1 MLATTGSASAVEP
14 SIFQKVYGPF
24 DFTQGSY
31 AVAVAELVEV
41 QGSLAVQMSAMTG
54 SVSAVEPSIFQ
65 KVCGPF
71 DTAQGSYAVA
81 VAELVEVQGSYFT
94 LGRNFFQVSWI

>member
-1 MLATTGSASAVEP
+1 MESNCRIGERSLLATTGSVSAVEP

-41 QGSLAVQMSAMTG
+41 QGS
-54 SVSAVEPSIFQ
+54 
-65 KVCGPF
+65 
-71 DTAQGSYAVA
+71 YAVA
-81 VAELVEVQGSYFT
+81 VAELVEIQGSYFT

>member
-1 MLATTGSASAVEP
+1 MSAMTGSVSAVEP

-31 AVAVAELVEV
+31 AVAVAELAEV
-41 QGSLAVQMSAMTG
+41 QGSYAV
-54 SVSAVEPSIFQ
+54 AVAEL
-65 KVCGPF
+65 VEV
-71 DTAQGSYAVA
+71 QGSYAVA

-94 LGRNFFQVSWI
+94 LERNFFQVSWI

>member
-1 MLATTGSASAVEP
+1 MSAVEP
-14 SIFQKVYGPF
+14 SIFQKVYGPFDFTQGSLAVQFAGHDRIGERSLLAMTGSVSAVEPSSFQKVCGPF

-54 SVSAVEPSIFQ
+54 PVSAVCWP
-65 KVCGPF
+65 
-71 DTAQGSYAVA
+71 
-81 VAELVEVQGSYFT
+81 
-94 LGRNFFQVSWI
+94 R

>member
-1 MLATTGSASAVEP
+1 MTGSVSAVEP
-14 SIFQKVYGPF
+14 SSFQKVCGPF

-54 SVSAVEPSIFQ
+54 SVSAVEPSSF
-65 KVCGPF
+65 
-71 DTAQGSYAVA
+71 
-81 VAELVEVQGSYFT
+81 
-94 LGRNFFQVSWI
+94 

>member
-1 MLATTGSASAVEP
+1 MLATTGSVSAVEPSSFQKVCGPFDFTQGSLAVQMSAMTGSVSAVEP

-41 QGSLAVQMSAMTG
+41 QGS
-54 SVSAVEPSIFQ
+54 
-65 KVCGPF
+65 
-71 DTAQGSYAVA
+71 
-81 VAELVEVQGSYFT
+81 YFT
-94 LGRNFFQVSWI
+94 LERNFFQVSWI

>member
-1 MLATTGSASAVEP
+1 MTGSVSAVEP

-31 AVAVAELVEV
+31 AVAVV
-41 QGSLAVQMSAMTG
+41 
-54 SVSAVEPSIFQ
+54 
-65 KVCGPF
+65 
-71 DTAQGSYAVA
+71 
-81 VAELVEVQGSYFT
+81 ELVEVQGSYFT

>member
-1 MLATTGSASAVEP
+1 MLLRLLSLSKYRILGGADVCHDRIGERNLLTMTGSA
-14 SIFQKVYGPF
+14 
-24 DFTQGSY
+24 
-31 AVAVAELVEV
+31 
-41 QGSLAVQMSAMTG
+41 
-54 SVSAVEPSIFQ
+54 SAVEPSIFQ

-71 DTAQGSYAVA
+71 DFTQGSYAVA